1 LSQYQA
7 EIETIRELL
16 RKNPRGLT
24 ITDVAKA
31 TGTSRNSAA
40 KYLDVMHSLGELEQ
54 RSIGPDR
61 VFYLSQRIP
70 LSAILDYS
78 SDLIV
83 VVNEKLDILQVNN
96 SLLNLFNIERE
107 EMVGKNLL
115 TDSLF
120 NHAYDKELHLVA
132 NLLRGDSKEE
142 IIRVLGYVFRV
153 KVLASTFND
162 GSYGYSLNL
171 ENITEEVK
179 LRESL
184 IALHRYSKA
193 LYGSSTRS
201 ELFDLTRAAMIEI
214 LGFDRADVWMVE
226 DDHLVQV
233 SVTGDLPK
241 GFIIPLSGK
250 GITVKVI
257 KESKTINVEDIT
269 KDSSYLYAI
278 DLNND
283 REYLSYEESKSE
295 LATPIIINGEAIGV
309 LNVESTLLGPFSE
322 NDITLLE
329 LFSIHLSNALEKMDF

>member
-1 LSQYQA
+1 MSQYQA

-54 RSIGPDR
+54 RSIGPAR

-132 NLLRGDSKEE
+132 NLLRGD
-142 IIRVLGYVFRV
+142 
-153 KVLASTFND
+153 
-162 GSYGYSLNL
+162 
-171 ENITEEVK
+171 
-179 LRESL
+179 
-184 IALHRYSKA
+184 
-193 LYGSSTRS
+193 
-201 ELFDLTRAAMIEI
+201 
-214 LGFDRADVWMVE
+214 
-226 DDHLVQV
+226 
-233 SVTGDLPK
+233 
-241 GFIIPLSGK
+241 
-250 GITVKVI
+250 
-257 KESKTINVEDIT
+257 
-269 KDSSYLYAI
+269 
-278 DLNND
+278 
-283 REYLSYEESKSE
+283 
-295 LATPIIINGEAIGV
+295 
-309 LNVESTLLGPFSE
+309 
-322 NDITLLE
+322 
-329 LFSIHLSNALEKMDF
+329 